1 MGKSRSASKTTERIL
16 ETSTRLFFEKGY
28 EQTSI
33 QDILNELSDL
43 TKGAIYH
50 HFKSKEDIFD
60 TIVQNLSRANSYSYI
75 NIKNNSTLT
84 GAEKLKE
91 LIKIHISS
99 EETKEIVK
107 LSPSLLDNPKFLAIQ
122 IKMIRDVITPEYIF
136 PIVDE
141 GIADGSINS
150 DKPYELAEIITV
162 IINVWLNPLILGDDR
177 NNLHKKCAI
186 VNELLERYNIVLFDE
201 HTISELTTL

>member
-107 LSPSLLDNPKFLAIQ
+107 LSPSLLDNPK
-122 IKMIRDVITPEYIF
+122 
-136 PIVDE
+136 
-141 GIADGSINS
+141 
-150 DKPYELAEIITV
+150 
-162 IINVWLNPLILGDDR
+162 
-177 NNLHKKCAI
+177 
-186 VNELLERYNIVLFDE
+186 
-201 HTISELTTL
+201 